1 MTGSN
6 NSVVADV
13 FGDRRTG
20 RSTFIS
26 KAKPVLARALLTVVA
41 VCFLYIVF
49 GLYVAGEPI
58 FAVVSFSLGI
68 AIVVLFGWARFYT
81 WRFVFPGVAAVAIFI
96 VLPVLYTSGIGF
108 TNYSASN
115 ILSFERVQQ
124 YHLGQMVKQPN
135 SERPFSLTKDLR
147 LYFPPYEER
156 PGLITDPM
164 TSANQSRLTARA
176 AQDAP
181 ADLLGVKETIKNR
194 STLQDLIVEVPGGGE
209 LTMAGLRTFA
219 SSSAFY
225 TLTDD
230 DVLLGADGT
239 KLQPNHE
246 VGFYENAEGELLTPG
261 WPVGVG
267 FENFKKVLFADGV
280 RQPMVEIFI
289 WTCVFAFLSMVFT
302 SAVGTFL
309 AMILQW
315 EHLAFKSVYK
325 VLLILPYAVPAFIS
339 ILVFRGLFNQNF
351 GEINLILS
359 SLFGIAPDWF
369 TNPMLSRAML
379 LLVNTWLGF
388 PYWMLLAAGFLQAV
402 PRDHFKAAALE
413 NSGPIRN
420 FFCDHFATD
429 FPTDGAAIDREFCIQ
444 F

>member
-1 MTGSN
+1 M
-6 NSVVADV
+6 
-13 FGDRRTG
+13 
-20 RSTFIS
+20 
-26 KAKPVLARALLTVVA
+26 
-41 VCFLYIVF
+41 CFLYIVF

-315 EHLAFKSVYK
+315 
-325 VLLILPYAVPAFIS
+325 
-339 ILVFRGLFNQNF
+339 GTF
-351 GEINLILS
+351 G
-359 SLFGIAPDWF
+359 
-369 TNPMLSRAML
+369 
-379 LLVNTWLGF
+379 V
-388 PYWMLLAAGFLQAV
+388 
-402 PRDHFKAAALE
+402 
-413 NSGPIRN
+413 
-420 FFCDHFATD
+420 
-429 FPTDGAAIDREFCIQ
+429 
-444 F
+444 